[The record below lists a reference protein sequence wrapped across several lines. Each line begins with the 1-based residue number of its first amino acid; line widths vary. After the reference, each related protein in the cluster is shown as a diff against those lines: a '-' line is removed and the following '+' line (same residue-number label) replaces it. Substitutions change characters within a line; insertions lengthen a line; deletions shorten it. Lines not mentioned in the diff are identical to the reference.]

1 MKLLSIQ
8 IPTILGR
15 EAQYEKLFTYLNK
28 QIELHPEIEIIS
40 LKDNKE
46 LTIGKK
52 RQLLLES
59 TEAEYFVQIDDDD
72 SVPEYYIHEVLK
84 ALESRPDC
92 VGYLESVIMN
102 GQQKIACHSNIF
114 NDWNQNEKGYDY
126 VRTIFCKDIIKTDL
140 AKKIGFSDI
149 RFGEDHDF
157 AKRLKN
163 SKLLIDEYF
172 INKIMYYYSHNSLTT
187 EQHKQRYGL

>member
-15 EAQYEKLFTYLNK
+15 EVQYEKLFTHLSK
-28 QIELHPEIEIIS
+28 QVELHPEVEIIS

-52 RQLLLES
+52 RQQLLES

-84 ALESRPDC
+84 ALEARPDC

-126 VRTIFCKDIIKTDL
+126 VRTIFCKDIIKTDI